1 MLHPQKNYFTK
12 TQFLYNED
20 LLALQ
25 IHLLHFPI
33 LLILLFKSALIY
45 KGILTYMEIILLD
58 IGDHDETYR

>member
-33 LLILLFKSALIY
+33 LLILLFKSVLIY